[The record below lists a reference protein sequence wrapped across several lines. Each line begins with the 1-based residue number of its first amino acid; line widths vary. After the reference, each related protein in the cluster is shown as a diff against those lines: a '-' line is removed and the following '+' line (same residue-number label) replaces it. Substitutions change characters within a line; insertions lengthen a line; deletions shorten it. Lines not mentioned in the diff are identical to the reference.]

1 MNDLERD
8 LATLFRERADDIET
22 RTVPLGNVLRR
33 GRRRQIGTILG
44 GSVLFVSTILVLII
58 AIASVRSAP
67 NSLPAVPS
75 TPSRTATIHG
85 ITVTAPSGWTLIDDW
100 PIAASLPASSETCS
114 FTGTASAIP
123 PSAGVGGAGAAAPS
137 AEPSGSCTSQPMTL
151 PAGAPVVQLANF
163 SFPLDGSL
171 CAAGD
176 LRSVDVP
183 AHGVAMYVAA
193 FDGPMKTADVLDA
206 CPGARNLTTFADRS
220 VRQLY
225 VAVSIAGPD
234 ATAADVATI
243 DRMMNDLGGIRIPD
257 VETVA
262 GSPGYVVASGD
273 DGTTAWRIEAG
284 FPFRSSASGIGA
296 TLITSDQNAH
306 ETVSDP
312 VAPVGLEDAPSEAMQ
327 PLTPQPSALLWG
339 TSSPDETAI
348 ENVAADGTRT
358 AATLVPWPDGM
369 RLTTS
374 QDEQPQLDGWIWF
387 AAVPEPGRIET
398 SGSVSPSALPSAPTR
413 PEQLQTRQTDAGD
426 LVIYGNDLG
435 HGWELRHENG
445 RIVLYLDGSS
455 TPAGSVDMVNG
466 RWGVIDVDGGSFVVG
481 SFDDSVRR
489 LWVTPQG
496 SDTSVEGGYADAQD
510 RTGAPGRVWL
520 IALPGTG
527 WGTLE
532 NGLATRGWWISWPSV
547 TNLHRGAVLRAG
559 GDGTDVSWSL
569 VWQDDHC
576 VQLQVDTSSVAGT
589 GNCLPPWVDL
599 QRGGGTP
606 LVGGVD
612 GQRLAVIALVLPPDA
627 TITSFRTDGA
637 GPDPECPAP
646 IRVES
651 NYSNTQF
658 CVLPL
663 AVGSSATI
671 TVDAAGDPL
680 GSPFR
685 ITAQPG
691 TIEITQGGIATATP
705 SASPSPP

>member
-22 RTVPLGNVLRR
+22 RTVPPGNVLRR

-44 GSVLFVSTILVLII
+44 GAAVIVSTILALII
-58 AIASVRSAP
+58 AIAATPPAP
-67 NSLPAVPS
+67 DSIPAVS
-75 TPSRTATIHG
+75 SYPSRATTIHG
-85 ITVTAPSGWTLIDDW
+85 IPVTAPAGWTLVDDW
-100 PIAASLPASSETCS
+100 PLASMLPTSSQTCTFSASGVPVGPSPELSPSSEPAAGPSSSCS
-114 FTGTASAIP
+114 SEAVP
-123 PSAGVGGAGAAAPS
+123 
-137 AEPSGSCTSQPMTL
+137 L
-151 PAGAPVVQLANF
+151 PAGVPVLQLANF
-163 SFPLDGSL
+163 SFRLDGSL
-171 CAAGD
+171 CTAGE
-176 LRSVDVP
+176 LQSVDVP
-183 AHGVAMYVAA
+183 ADGVAMYVAA

-206 CPGARNLTTFADRS
+206 CPGSRNLTTFADRG
-220 VRQLY
+220 VQQLY
-225 VAVSIAGPD
+225 VGVSIVGPD
-234 ATAADVATI
+234 ANAADVATI
-243 DRMMNDLGGIRIPD
+243 DRAMNDLGGIRIPD
-257 VETVA
+257 GQAVA
-262 GSPGYVVASGD
+262 TSPGYVVASGD

-284 FPFRSSASGIGA
+284 FLFRDSTSGIGT
-296 TLITSDQNAH
+296 TLITSDENAH

-312 VAPVGLEDAPSEAMQ
+312 VAPVGSGEDPSEEMQ
-327 PLTPQPSALLWG
+327 PLTPQPSALIWG
-339 TSSPDETAI
+339 TSPPDVTAI
-348 ENVAADGTRT
+348 ANVTPDGTPT
-358 AATLVPWPDGM
+358 EATLVPWPDEM
-369 RLTTS
+369 RATVAE
-374 QDEQPQLDGWIWF
+374 DEQPQLDGWIWF
-387 AAVPEPGRIET
+387 ATVPEPGRIET
-398 SGSVSPSALPSAPTR
+398 SRSVPQSVSPSRSTHA
-413 PEQLQTRQTDAGD
+413 EQLRTRQTDAGD

-435 HGWELRHENG
+435 HGWELRHEDG

-496 SDTSVEGGYADAQD
+496 SDASIEGGYADAQD

-532 NGLATRGWWISWPSV
+532 NGVATRGWWISWPSV

-576 VQLQVDTSSVAGT
+576 VQLQVDTSSIAGT
-589 GNCLPPWVDL
+589 GDCLPPWVDL
-599 QRGGGTP
+599 QRSGGTP
-606 LVGGVD
+606 LVGGVY

-627 TITSFRTDGA
+627 TIASFRTDGA

-658 CVLPL
+658 CLLPL

-671 TVDAAGDPL
+671 TVDAGGDPL
-680 GSPFR
+680 GSPFG

-691 TIEITQGGIATATP
+691 SIDFTQGAMATAAP
-705 SASPSPP
+705 SPSPTP